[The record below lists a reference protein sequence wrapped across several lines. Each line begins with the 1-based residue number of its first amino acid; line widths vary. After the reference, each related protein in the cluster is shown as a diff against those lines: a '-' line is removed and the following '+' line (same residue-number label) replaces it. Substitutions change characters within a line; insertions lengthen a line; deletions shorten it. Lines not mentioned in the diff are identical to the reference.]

1 MELSAGGAA
10 STPESSVGDAFSWA
24 FRDPD
29 WVSKL
34 ILMGLIGIIPI
45 VGSLQLLGW
54 MLATLDNL
62 RAGHQVLPHA
72 GFRYATRGLRL
83 FLAAVIYA
91 VVTLAVFYGGSF
103 LVIFGLFGVTPHAAQ
118 ITSQGAPPFLFF
130 MAMFGAMSVFL
141 ALTLLLYLAV
151 PLVILF
157 TDRLGLSGAFDW
169 PGFIR
174 AIRLSPR
181 ETLAAGA
188 LALVAYLISGLGSY
202 LCYVGL
208 LFTIPYSL
216 AIMAWVLRW
225 YELRARPGALPA

>member
-91 VVTLAVFYGGSF
+91 VVTLAVFYGGAL
-103 LVIFGLFGVTPHAAQ
+103 LVVFWLFGVTPHAAQ
-118 ITSQGAPPFLFF
+118 STSQGAAPFLFF

-141 ALTLLLYLAV
+141 AVTLPLFLGV
-151 PLVILF
+151 PL
-157 TDRLGLSGAFDW
+157 RLRFPYLLVLS
-169 PGFIR
+169 R
-174 AIRLSPR
+174 AIEWLVFIPAVMPR
-181 ETLAAGA
+181 PRG
-188 LALVAYLISGLGSY
+188 
-202 LCYVGL
+202 
-208 LFTIPYSL
+208 
-216 AIMAWVLRW
+216 
-225 YELRARPGALPA
+225 